1 MSSSTKRRGPLKRT
15 SAKSVSRTD
24 EVLNLAADFLDACN
38 PRAAQLIYEE
48 ALAATPD
55 DAILLDALGEVLY
68 ELGDE
73 DEAKARFLRS
83 AELSP
88 GGGHAKWVHLGTM
101 SEGHEAV
108 GYFRRGISLLESRV
122 IAATAAARASFSSS
136 SESIEMLRRSLSN
149 AYCAIAEIY
158 MSDLCDEPEAERE
171 AESSAASAVAS
182 DEQNP
187 DAHAVFA
194 SVRLSQQRPIEA
206 SVMLKKAS
214 ALLEALCREME
225 EDMLKEDDHDDHDA
239 RGGEMIKMKMEEE
252 VEDTSSSSTLN
263 VNGGGS
269 STSKEL
275 AVAQSAALMPAY
287 QSRLSLA
294 KMCMEVELWSEA
306 CDILDRLIAEN
317 DTVMEVWFLLGEA
330 QLHSLDMSSAFDTVS
345 TAAAIVSAAISSL
358 GGGRGGGGGGDRK
371 KKVGGS
377 TSKIK
382 SATKG
387 GFGEGA
393 AVRSATADAIQNA
406 PLEFSREVI
415 EALLSTPLEELDAQ
429 FSQFSSLLETIKS
442 RMTTDE
448 VMT

>member
-1 MSSSTKRRGPLKRT
+1 MSSTRRGPIKKT
-15 SAKSVSRTD
+15 SAKSASRTD

-73 DEAKARFLRS
+73 DQAKARFLRS
-83 AELSP
+83 AEMSP

-101 SEGHEAV
+101 SEGNEAV

-122 IAATAAARASFSSS
+122 MAASAAAKASFSSS
-136 SESIEMLRRSLSN
+136 SESIEMLKRSLSN
-149 AYCAIAEIY
+149 AYCSIAEIY

-171 AESSAASAVAS
+171 AESSAAAAVAA
-182 DEQNP
+182 DGLNP

-194 SVRLSQQRPIEA
+194 SVRLSQQRPLEA
-206 SVMLKKAS
+206 SVMLKRAS
-214 ALLEALCREME
+214 ALLEALCRDME
-225 EDMLKEDDHDDHDA
+225 EDMLKEDDGDTGADDFNED
-239 RGGEMIKMKMEEE
+239 RGEAMEEE
-252 VEDTSSSSTLN
+252 EDVSTRE
-263 VNGGGS
+263 VSGGS
-269 STSKEL
+269 GLRGGLSSASKEH
-275 AVAQSAALMPAY
+275 AAAQSAALMPAY

-294 KMCMEVELWSEA
+294 KMCMEVELWTEA
-306 CDILDRLIAEN
+306 SDILDRLIAED

-345 TAAAIVSAAISSL
+345 TAAAIVSAAISSQ
-358 GGGRGGGGGGDRK
+358 GGGGGGSGGGGK
-371 KKVGGS
+371 KKGGS
-377 TSKIK
+377 SSKIK
-382 SATKG
+382 NSSKA

-393 AVRSATADAIQNA
+393 VIRSVTAEAIQNA

-415 EALLSTPLEELDAQ
+415 EALLSTPMEELNAQ
-429 FSQFSSLLETIKS
+429 LSQFSSLLATIKS
-442 RMTTDE
+442 RMGSAVDD

>member
-1 MSSSTKRRGPLKRT
+1 
-15 SAKSVSRTD
+15 
-24 EVLNLAADFLDACN
+24 
-38 PRAAQLIYEE
+38 
-48 ALAATPD
+48 
-55 DAILLDALGEVLY
+55 
-68 ELGDE
+68 
-73 DEAKARFLRS
+73 
-83 AELSP
+83 
-88 GGGHAKWVHLGTM
+88 
-101 SEGHEAV
+101 
-108 GYFRRGISLLESRV
+108 
-122 IAATAAARASFSSS
+122 
-136 SESIEMLRRSLSN
+136 
-149 AYCAIAEIY
+149 
-158 MSDLCDEPEAERE
+158 
-171 AESSAASAVAS
+171 
-182 DEQNP
+182 
-187 DAHAVFA
+187 
-194 SVRLSQQRPIEA
+194 
-206 SVMLKKAS
+206 
-214 ALLEALCREME
+214 ME

-252 VEDTSSSSTLN
+252 DVEDTSSSSTLN
-263 VNGGGS
+263 INGGGS

-415 EALLSTPLEELDAQ
+415 EALLSTPLEELEAQ